1 VDRHTAKRGIEKT
14 RSLGRIRALFEGRS
28 MGILAG
34 FRHRANVV
42 IGASSLVLSCAS
54 VYEEPATE
62 QARGALIHGSDDR
75 KDVYAVDDEALKALA
90 LNSTLAALAPQS
102 LVERADGR
110 FRVTAAPLG
119 QVANLCSSEPFSSQ
133 PAAASCSGV
142 LVAEQLLLTAGHCVS
157 PENQCD
163 DRVWAFDYALTSAGV
178 MPLLEAEDVYR
189 CRSIPQR
196 TTIRDAAGR
205 RWDHAFV
212 ELDRPVAPPRKPVR
226 IRDAALQSGDAL
238 SVIGYP
244 DGLPVKIDTG
254 AFVVDGR
261 ATLLD
266 YFGATS
272 DTFTGS
278 SGSGVFDALGNLA
291 GTIARGGFDYELRED
306 SGCFVSRRI
315 PRANDIEQV
324 EHASYVTTAIDCLC
338 ASGWPNEE
346 LCSSERAACR
356 VGETSEPPTNGCA
369 LSPLRRDSGRDAG
382 SVAAI
387 AVLLVCTFRRVTHA
401 A

>member
-1 VDRHTAKRGIEKT
+1 
-14 RSLGRIRALFEGRS
+14 
-28 MGILAG
+28 MGTPVG
-34 FRHRANVV
+34 FRHRASVV
-42 IGASSLVLSCAS
+42 IGASSLLSCAS
-54 VYEEPATE
+54 AYEEPTTD
-62 QARGALIHGSDDR
+62 QARGALIHGTDDR

-90 LNSTLAALAPQS
+90 LKSTLAALAPQS
-102 LVERADGR
+102 LAERADGR

-119 QVANLCSSEPFSSQ
+119 QVANLCSSERFSSQ

-142 LVAEQLLLTAGHCVS
+142 LVAERLLLTAGHCVS
-157 PENQCD
+157 PESQCD
-163 DRVWAFDYALTSAGV
+163 DRVWAFNYALTNAGV
-178 MPLLEAEDVYR
+178 MPLLDAEDVYR

-196 TTIRDAAGR
+196 TTVRDAAGR

-212 ELDRPVAPPRKPVR
+212 ELDRPVAPPRMPVK
-226 IRDAALQSGDAL
+226 IRDAALRNGDAL

-278 SGSGVFDALGNLA
+278 SGSGVFDALGSLS

-315 PRANDIEQV
+315 PQANDIEQV

-346 LCSSERAACR
+346 LCSSERAACP
-356 VGETSEPPTNGCA
+356 VDDASELPTNGCS
-369 LSPLRRDSGRDAG
+369 LSPLGRDSGRDAG
-382 SVAAI
+382 SLAPI
-387 AVLLVCTFRRVTHA
+387 AVLLMYAFRRATHA